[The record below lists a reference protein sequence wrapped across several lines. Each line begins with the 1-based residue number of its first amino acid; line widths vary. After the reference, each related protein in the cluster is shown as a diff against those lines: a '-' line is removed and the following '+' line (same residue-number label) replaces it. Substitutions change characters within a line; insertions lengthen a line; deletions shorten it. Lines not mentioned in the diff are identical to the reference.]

1 MATKHI
7 DVLKQVF
14 PLAEIDILESQFKE
28 FKINNIDDL
37 YLSVIANVLPS
48 DFQQPLNQYISDNI
62 DMIQSYITSYEEEY
76 KLHKL
81 SQKSNNNNS
90 LMSNKH
96 EKPIKTIDPIIS
108 NSSPSLLSS
117 HPVPTVTSEV
127 VPLIEFIERWSPK
140 YANRLTLSKDR
151 SSCNLWKDI
160 SEEMR
165 EFIDKAS
172 KLSHKRT
179 GLLILTWS
187 LVECGWYLDAK
198 KVFEEASL
206 IIIEQDDTELYQ
218 FVSGI
223 LFTQEK
229 KNKSKCEEAF
239 NRFIKIIDRLDV
251 QHKQKFECERQ
262 RALYWM
268 NKIGIKSSQQV
279 IIPRRFLSPA
289 LPLPLPSTESHP
301 TSSSAAPKSAEN
313 ELEQMIGLQKVKKL
327 ILEIKSTVNIETRK
341 RELNKHYKGEPITLN
356 MLFVGNPGTGKTTV
370 ARLVA
375 RILNEIKFLKTSNF
389 KEITGKELERM
400 SSADR
405 ATFFDSIRGGVLF
418 IDEAYQLTPSMS
430 IGGRDVM
437 NDLLNMAEEWR
448 QDTVFILAGYRDDI
462 QKLIQTNQ
470 GLTSRFP
477 KEIVFDDFNEDEL
490 RLILIQMMDK
500 ECMQAEHNS
509 MIDVLARR
517 LAASSN
523 RRGFGNA
530 RDVRNMVQR
539 LKATHASRIATIESI
554 IKSKVTDT
562 ELSVL
567 TKEDILG
574 FSELPANSQVLSE
587 LNQLIG
593 LLSVKDQFYNLLE
606 LVKNNREREENNQRP
621 LDISFHRLFLGN
633 PGTGKTVVAK
643 LYARMLK
650 ELGLLSKG
658 ELMVVNP
665 SDFIGTKIGESESK
679 TKAILESA
687 KGKVLFIDEA
697 YGLHDYSD
705 LHGTTDPY
713 RRAVIDTIVAEI
725 QGTPCEDIV
734 LLMAGYTEQMM
745 KMINETNPGL
755 SRRMKLDNAFYFDD
769 YSDSDLLQI
778 LCNKVNT
785 EGFHIRKSEAQR
797 VITEYISRLRC
808 KVNFGNAG
816 EVQNA
821 MDIAKQRYSNRI
833 QRMNK
838 LTNIEP
844 DELVAIDFLPD
855 RSHMETS
862 EELMKQLMGLDQL
875 RKEIETIRALVRQM
889 RREGRDPIPIIAGRM
904 NFLFVGPPGTG
915 KTTAARLMGKVLY
928 ELEVLPSDKVIE
940 KSASEL
946 QTGYVGQA
954 SAQTRKILD
963 SALGGVLFID
973 EAYRLNES
981 KHHFGYGREIVDELV
996 SALTEERYRGRIA
1009 VIMAGY
1015 DNDIAQLI
1023 KSNPGLESRF
1033 PSKITFPNMS
1043 AESAI
1048 DMFISRCEKHRITL
1062 PLDKEPFINSIKK
1075 FMTTAIT
1082 TMPNW
1087 ANGRDVD
1094 TLFGMTLEQRAL
1106 RLSQMED
1113 IQSNQS
1119 LIIQDF
1125 ESAFNTLMEN
1135 RVSTQT
1141 ANDQMDIYNPSSRSF
1156 MDYLNHISPPRS
1168 PPSNSSP
1175 PYPPTATALRFA
1187 TATDTYIQEMEVDDP
1202 KEKELFDDYLNALK
1216 EKLKIVDAIHKRSVE
1231 QEIERVKKL
1240 QEELRKLKEK
1250 KDLEELKRKI
1260 QEEEERRV
1268 RIAKLQKMGK
1278 CPMGYDWHS
1287 EGNGWR
1293 CNGGTHFVD
1302 NIDL

>member
-7 DVLKQVF
+7 EVLKQVF
-14 PLAEIDILESQFKE
+14 PFTDIEILEEQFKE
-28 FKINNIDDL
+28 FKIHNIKDL
-37 YLSVIANVLPS
+37 YLSVIAGVLPY
-48 DFQQPLNQYISDNI
+48 DFQSSLTAYIDNNTET
-62 DMIQSYITSYEEEY
+62 IQSYIESYEKEY
-76 KLHKL
+76 ELHKL
-81 SQKSNNNNS
+81 SQKSNS
-90 LMSNKH
+90 LSSKR
-96 EKPIKTIDPIIS
+96 EEPIKKIIDPIPN
-108 NSSPSLLSS
+108 NSSSSSSPISLL
-117 HPVPTVTSEV
+117 PVLIVTSEV
-127 VPLIEFIERWSPK
+127 VPLIEFIEQRSPK

-165 EFIDKAS
+165 EFINNPS
-172 KLSHKRT
+172 TKLSHKRT
-179 GLLILTWS
+179 ALLILAWS

-198 KVFEEASL
+198 ETFEQASL
-206 IIIEQDDTELYQ
+206 IIVEQNDTELYQ
-218 FVSGI
+218 FVSGV
-223 LFTQEK
+223 LFAQEK
-229 KNKSKCEEAF
+229 KNKDKCKDSF
-239 NRFIKIIDRLDV
+239 NKFIKIIDRLDV
-251 QHKQKFECERQ
+251 QHRQKFECERQ

-268 NKIGIKSSQQV
+268 NKIGIKSSQTT

-289 LPLPLPSTESHP
+289 PLLPIIESYP
-301 TSSSAAPKSAEN
+301 NSLSSVPKSAEN
-313 ELEQMIGLQKVKKL
+313 ELKQMVGLHKVKKL
-327 ILEIKSTVNIETRK
+327 ILEIKSIVDIETRK
-341 RELNKHYKGEPITLN
+341 RNLNKNYTGEPITLN

-400 SSADR
+400 SSTDR

-418 IDEAYQLTPSMS
+418 IDEAYQLNPSTS
-430 IGGRDVM
+430 VGGRDVM
-437 NDLLNMAEEWR
+437 NDLLKMAEEWR

-462 QKLIQTNQ
+462 QNLIKTNQ

-517 LAASSN
+517 LAASNN

-554 IKSKVTDT
+554 TNSKVTDA

-567 TKEDILG
+567 TKEDMLG
-574 FSELPANSQVLSE
+574 FSELPENSQVLNE

-593 LLSVKDQFYNLLE
+593 LSSVKDQFYNLLE

-621 LDISFHRLFLGN
+621 LEISFHRLFLGN

-658 ELMVVNP
+658 ELMIVNP

-687 KGKVLFIDEA
+687 KGKVIFIDEA
-697 YGLHDYSD
+697 YGLHDYAD

-745 KMINETNPGL
+745 KMVNEANPGL

-785 EGFHIRKSEAQR
+785 EGFYIRKSEAQR

-833 QRMNK
+833 QRRDQ
-838 LTNIEP
+838 LINIEP
-844 DELVAIDFLPD
+844 DELVAIDFIPD

-928 ELEVLPSDKVIE
+928 ELEVLPSDKVVE

-954 SAQTRKILD
+954 GTQTRKILD

-981 KHHFGYGREIVDELV
+981 KHHFGFGREIVDELV

-1043 AESAI
+1043 AENAI
-1048 DMFISRCEKHRITL
+1048 DMFMSRCEKHRISI
-1062 PLDKEPFINSIKK
+1062 PSDKEPFIKTIKEL
-1075 FMTTAIT
+1075 MIMAIT

-1087 ANGRDVD
+1087 ANGRDVE
-1094 TLFGMTLEQRAL
+1094 TLFGRTLEQRAL

-1113 IQSNQS
+1113 MQSDQS

-1125 ESAFNTLMEN
+1125 ELAFNALMEN

-1156 MDYLNHISPPRS
+1156 MDYLNHISSPRS
-1168 PPSNSSP
+1168 PPSNSSSP
-1175 PYPPTATALRFA
+1175 PYPTATAPRFA

-1202 KEKELFDDYLNALK
+1202 KEKELFDDYLNTLK
-1216 EKLKIVDAIHKRSVE
+1216 EKLKEADAIHKRSVE
-1231 QEIERVKKL
+1231 QEIERVRKL

-1250 KDLEELKRKI
+1250 KDLEEMKKKI

-1268 RIAKLQKMGK
+1268 RIAKLQKMGQ
-1278 CPMGYDWHS
+1278 CPMGFDWHP
-1287 EGNGWR
+1287 EGTGWR
-1293 CNGGTHFVD
+1293 CDGGSHFVD